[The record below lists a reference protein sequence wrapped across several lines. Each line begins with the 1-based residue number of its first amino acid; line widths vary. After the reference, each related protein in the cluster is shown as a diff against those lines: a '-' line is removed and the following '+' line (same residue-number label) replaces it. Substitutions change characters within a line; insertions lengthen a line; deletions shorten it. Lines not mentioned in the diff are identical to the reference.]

1 MKKKSMSGVLVLLVF
16 AAFTVSVLLVLLS
29 GADTVQKLTRRDQ
42 DTYHHRTAVQYLTTK
57 VRQSDQAGAVS
68 VSETDGCSTLVL
80 TEKIDGITYET
91 RIYCYDGYLRELF
104 CAKGAGLGATFGE
117 EILPREDFQVS
128 FEDGFLSAALC
139 LPDGTT
145 DHVVLQLRSLGGA
158 AE

>member
-16 AAFTVSVLLVLLS
+16 AVFTVSVLLVLLS
-29 GADTVQKLTRRDQ
+29 GADTVKKLTQRDQ
-42 DTYHHRTAVQYLTTK
+42 NTYHHRTAVQYLTTK
-57 VRQSDQAGAVS
+57 VRQSDQSGAVN
-68 VSETDGCSTLVL
+68 VGETDGCSTLVL

-117 EILPREDFQVS
+117 EILPMDDFQVS
-128 FEDGFLSAALC
+128 FEDGFLSAVLC
-139 LPDGTT
+139 LPDGTK

-158 AE
+158 SE